1 MLKRTLVSLLCC
13 ILKLKVLTLQTNSYM
28 NMSLGI
34 TVNKDKNGILLA
46 YIANKVP
53 NIHLRK
59 LLKIIYLMDEHFMK
73 MRGFP
78 LTWFD
83 YYAWAKGPVAPEV
96 YEIKNGAFG
105 DFVSYHRSENEKR
118 IVNLVSD
125 VSVRVKDLFSESETI
140 EIDKLIETYRACSA
154 DELSDITHVKD
165 SIWSKVVADNQLVFD
180 ENNKTSDC
188 QIKLENLFAHQ
199 DWRVETYEDARWSME
214 FQAQLSSNRNPKHRI
229 QLQVVLP
236 SERAQYGIPVYSP
249 AIP

>member
-1 MLKRTLVSLLCC
+1 MLKKNFSFTF
-13 ILKLKVLTLQTNSYM
+13 VLYIKTKSINFADHSYI
-28 NMSLGI
+28 NMSLGN

-46 YIANKVP
+46 YIANKIP

-96 YEIKNGAFG
+96 YEIKNGAFSN
-105 DFVSYHRSENEKR
+105 FVSYHRSEKEKR
-118 IVNLVSD
+118 IVNLVPD
-125 VSVRVKDLFSESETI
+125 VSGRIKDAFCESETI

-154 DELSDITHVKD
+154 DELSDITHVED

-188 QIKLENLFAHQ
+188 QIKLEDLFTHQ
-199 DWRVETYEDARWSME
+199 DWRVDAYEDARWSME
-214 FQAQLSSNRNPKHRI
+214 FQAQLSSNRNPSHRI
-229 QLQVVLP
+229 QLQIVSP